1 MTVNDIIT
9 IIQSVGFPVV
19 MCGALFWYMI
29 SQVKEH
35 AAESK
40 EMREAISALN
50 VAITKLTDKLES
62 TQSDSNNSKEVL
74 ADE

>member
-29 SQVKEH
+29 SQTKEH

-40 EMREAISALN
+40 EMREAISSLN
-50 VAITKLTDKLES
+50 VAITKLTDKL
-62 TQSDSNNSKEVL
+62 DGEV
-74 ADE
+74 

>member
-1 MTVNDIIT
+1 MAVNDIISL
-9 IIQSVGFPVV
+9 IQSVGFPVV

-29 SQVKEH
+29 NQTKEH

-50 VAITKLTDKLES
+50 VAITKLTDKL
-62 TQSDSNNSKEVL
+62 DKDGVG
-74 ADE
+74 

>member
-1 MTVNDIIT
+1 MTANDIIT

-29 SQVKEH
+29 NQTREH

-40 EMREAISALN
+40 EMRAAISALN
-50 VAITKLTDKLES
+50 VAITKLTDKL
-62 TQSDSNNSKEVL
+62 DKEV
-74 ADE
+74 

>member
-1 MTVNDIIT
+1 MTVNDIISL
-9 IIQSVGFPVV
+9 IQSVGFPVV

-29 SQVKEH
+29 NQTKEH

-50 VAITKLTDKLES
+50 VAITKLTDKL
-62 TQSDSNNSKEVL
+62 DKE
-74 ADE
+74 A

>member
-29 SQVKEH
+29 CQTKEH
-35 AAESK
+35 TAESK
-40 EMREAISALN
+40 DILEAISALN
-50 VAITKLTDKLES
+50 VAITRLTDKL
-62 TQSDSNNSKEVL
+62 DKGV
-74 ADE
+74 

>member
-1 MTVNDIIT
+1 MTVNDIISL
-9 IIQSVGFPVV
+9 IQSVGFPVV

-29 SQVKEH
+29 NQTKEH

-50 VAITKLTDKLES
+50 VAITKLTDKLDRD
-62 TQSDSNNSKEVL
+62 TM
-74 ADE
+74 A

>member
-1 MTVNDIIT
+1 MTANDIIT

-29 SQVKEH
+29 CQTKGH

-40 EMREAISALN
+40 EMREAINALN
-50 VAITKLTDKLES
+50 IAITKLTDKL
-62 TQSDSNNSKEVL
+62 DKEV
-74 ADE
+74 

>member
-1 MTVNDIIT
+1 MTVNDISA

-29 SQVKEH
+29 SQTKEH

-40 EMREAISALN
+40 EMREAISSLN
-50 VAITKLTDKLES
+50 VAITKLTDKL
-62 TQSDSNNSKEVL
+62 DKEVL

>member
-29 SQVKEH
+29 TQTKEH

-40 EMREAISALN
+40 EMREAINALN
-50 VAITKLTDKLES
+50 VAITKLTDKLD
-62 TQSDSNNSKEVL
+62 TEV
-74 ADE
+74 

>member
-29 SQVKEH
+29 V
-35 AAESK
+35 ESK

-50 VAITKLTDKLES
+50 VAITKLTDKL
-62 TQSDSNNSKEVL
+62 DKEV
-74 ADE
+74 

>member
-29 SQVKEH
+29 SQTKEH

-40 EMREAISALN
+40 EMREAISSLN
-50 VAITKLTDKLES
+50 VAITKLTDKLDE
-62 TQSDSNNSKEVL
+62 EVPK
-74 ADE
+74 DE

>member
-29 SQVKEH
+29 SQTREH

-40 EMREAISALN
+40 EMREAISSLN
-50 VAITKLTDKLES
+50 VAITKLTDKL
-62 TQSDSNNSKEVL
+62 DKEVL

>member
-29 SQVKEH
+29 SQTKEH

-40 EMREAISALN
+40 EMREAISSLN
-50 VAITKLTDKLES
+50 VAITKLTDKL
-62 TQSDSNNSKEVL
+62 NGEVL
-74 ADE
+74 TDE

>member
-1 MTVNDIIT
+1 MAANDIIT
-9 IIQSVGFPVV
+9 IVQSVGFPVV

-29 SQVKEH
+29 NQTNEH

-50 VAITKLTDKLES
+50 VAITKLTDKL
-62 TQSDSNNSKEVL
+62 DKEV
-74 ADE
+74 

>member
-1 MTVNDIIT
+1 MVTVNDIIT

-29 SQVKEH
+29 TQTKEH

-40 EMREAISALN
+40 EMREAIDALN
-50 VAITKLTDKLES
+50 VAITKLTDKL
-62 TQSDSNNSKEVL
+62 DKEV
-74 ADE
+74 

>member
-1 MTVNDIIT
+1 MTINDIIT

-29 SQVKEH
+29 SQTKEH

-40 EMREAISALN
+40 EMREAINALN
-50 VAITKLTDKLES
+50 VAITKLTDKL
-62 TQSDSNNSKEVL
+62 DKEV
-74 ADE
+74 

>member
-19 MCGALFWYMI
+19 MCGALFWYM
-29 SQVKEH
+29 VRH
-35 AAESK
+35 TAESK

-50 VAITKLTDKLES
+50 VAITKLTDKL
-62 TQSDSNNSKEVL
+62 DKE
-74 ADE
+74 A

>member
-29 SQVKEH
+29 SQTKEH

-40 EMREAISALN
+40 EMREAISSLK
-50 VAITKLTDKLES
+50 VAITMLTDKL
-62 TQSDSNNSKEVL
+62 DKEVL

>member
-1 MTVNDIIT
+1 MTANDIIA

-29 SQVKEH
+29 NQTNEH
-35 AAESK
+35 AAEYK

-50 VAITKLTDKLES
+50 VAITKLTDKL
-62 TQSDSNNSKEVL
+62 DKEV
-74 ADE
+74 

>member
-29 SQVKEH
+29 SQTKVH

-40 EMREAISALN
+40 EMREAINALN
-50 VAITKLTDKLES
+50 VAITKLTDKL
-62 TQSDSNNSKEVL
+62 DKEV
-74 ADE
+74 